1 MRTQQDVNNVSTN
14 TDWFFVLFCFSFSS
28 SSSRFDD
35 IYLGIVSLKANIE
48 PLHSEEFYFYK
59 ANYVGPQ
66 SYRYVIATHG
76 YDDPMEM
83 LRVWTELK
91 ASGHA

>member
-1 MRTQQDVNNVSTN
+1 MRESIRQYY
-14 TDWFFVLFCFSFSS
+14 FLFLLLSRPFI
-28 SSSRFDD
+28 RFDD
-35 IYLGIVSLKANIE
+35 IYLGIVALKANIE

-83 LRVWTELK
+83 LRIWTELK

>member
-1 MRTQQDVNNVSTN
+1 MFTKYCVNSSCQNINN
-14 TDWFFVLFCFSFSS
+14 TIGFFALSLSS
-28 SSSRFDD
+28 PSRFDD

-66 SYRYVIATHG
+66 SYRYLIASHG

>member
-1 MRTQQDVNNVSTN
+1 MENSPEMTI
-14 TDWFFVLFCFSFSS
+14 LFISIF
-28 SSSRFDD
+28 RFDD
-35 IYLGIVSLKANIE
+35 IYLGIVALKANIE

-76 YDDPMEM
+76 YEDSNEM

>member
-1 MRTQQDVNNVSTN
+1 MIAFR
-14 TDWFFVLFCFSFSS
+14 SS
-28 SSSRFDD
+28 LSLRSRFDD
-35 IYLGIVSLKANIE
+35 IYLGIVSLRANIE

-76 YDDPMEM
+76 YNNPMEM

-91 ASGHA
+91 ASGHAWFHKIMLTIRLVIVNLF

>member
-1 MRTQQDVNNVSTN
+1 MKIEIDTQKKIQIIFSNNQSI
-14 TDWFFVLFCFSFSS
+14 SF
-28 SSSRFDD
+28 SRFDD
-35 IYLGIVSLKANIE
+35 IYLGIVALKANIE

-59 ANYVGPQ
+59 ANYIGPQ

-76 YDDPMEM
+76 YDDPNEM

>member
-1 MRTQQDVNNVSTN
+1 MCVATGNKHADC
-14 TDWFFVLFCFSFSS
+14 LSFSLS
-28 SSSRFDD
+28 LASFFLFRFDD